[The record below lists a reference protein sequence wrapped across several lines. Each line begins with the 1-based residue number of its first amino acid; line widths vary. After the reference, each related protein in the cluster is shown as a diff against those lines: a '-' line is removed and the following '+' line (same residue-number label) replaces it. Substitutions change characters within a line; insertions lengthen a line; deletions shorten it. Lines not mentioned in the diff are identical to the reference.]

1 MPLILTDE
9 TTGLNNIFADFDAA
23 VAALKAKQVTM
34 NGDLAIAAP
43 PAAIA
48 LAAGAIKCAVVG
60 TPANPSDALGRIG
73 NTIKSLTA
81 HIVELTAAF
90 PAGDAPTSV
99 QLVANFNLMKN
110 KCFNVKDVV
119 TGGSRRGRQSKKRKN
134 QRNHNNNQ

>member
-1 MPLILTDE
+1 MAVALNHAD
-9 TTGLNNIFADFDAA
+9 TGLNLIFTDFDAA
-23 VAALKAKQVTM
+23 VVALKAKEVTM
-34 NGDLAIAAP
+34 GNDLAAAGPGGAIAAG
-43 PAAIA
+43 
-48 LAAGAIKCAVVG
+48 AGAIKCAVVG
-60 TPANPSDALGRIG
+60 TPPSTADALGRIG

-90 PAGDAPTSV
+90 PAGNAATSA

-119 TGGSRRGRQSKKRKN
+119 TGGSRRRRQSKKRKN

>member
-1 MPLILTDE
+1 MAVALNVAD
-9 TTGLNNIFADFDAA
+9 TGLNNIFADFQTALDA
-23 VAALKAKQVTM
+23 LIAKEVTM
-34 NGDLAIAAP
+34 GADLVIAGPAAAIAAG
-43 PAAIA
+43 
-48 LAAGAIKCAVVG
+48 AGAVKCAVVG
-60 TPANPSDALGRIG
+60 TPPNAADALGRIG

-90 PAGDAPTSV
+90 PAGNAPTSA

-119 TGGSRRGRQSKKRKN
+119 TGGSRRRRQSKKRKN